1 MMNKVLEKLEE
12 LLSQI
17 KHAGA
22 KKINIPPSVSEGLKK
37 GVTKLEEVLTTLKS
51 HALGENPAVPSAK
64 KYCPQSK
71 EELKKLAADESVH
84 LGEID
89 ISKITDLSFVFSH
102 ANSWGRDYPPAF
114 MRKDFDGLENWDVSH
129 VSNMGGMFY
138 RAILFNHDI
147 SSWDVSGVEKMNG
160 MFKKCVIFNQPLD
173 SWNVS
178 SVTDMGHMF
187 YGCEDFNQPLD
198 KWDVSN
204 VHHGLGDM
212 FKDCASLKDCPAWYQ
227 GKLEQ

>member
-1 MMNKVLEKLEE
+1 MNKVLEKLEE

-22 KKINIPPSVSEGLKK
+22 KRINIPPSVSEGLKK

-51 HALGENPAVPSAK
+51 HALGENPAVPHAK
-64 KYCPQSK
+64 KYCPQNK

-89 ISKITDLSFVFSH
+89 ISQITDLSFVFSH
-102 ANSWGRDYPPAF
+102 ATSHGDQAPAF
-114 MRKDFDGLENWDVSH
+114 MRKDFEGLENWDVSH
-129 VSNMGGMFY
+129 VSNMEGMFY

-147 SSWDVSGVEKMNG
+147 SSWDVSKVEKMNC
-160 MFKKCVIFNQPLD
+160 MFKKCAIFNQPLN